1 MEIENILRN
10 RLMGRTVKAL
20 EQALD
25 FRAANQ
31 SVIAGNMANV
41 ETPGYTPKEAT
52 FNQALR
58 DAVDRNRVPRTEEV
72 ILRKTHEKHFPVSP
86 DPERVYT
93 VEPYKADASGSN
105 RLNLDREMAKMAKNN
120 LLYEASVT
128 LLSKKFRAL
137 RDVIDAGRR

>member
-1 MEIENILRN
+1 MDIESTLRN

-31 SVIAGNMANV
+31 SVIAGNMANI

-58 DAVDRNRVPRTEEV
+58 DAVDRNRASGTEEV
-72 ILRKTHEKHFPVSP
+72 TLRKTHERHFPVSP

-93 VEPYKADASGSN
+93 VEPYTADVTGSD
-105 RLNLDREMAKMAKNN
+105 RLKLDREMAKMAKNN

-128 LLSKKFRAL
+128 LLSRKFRAL

>member
-1 MEIENILRN
+1 MEIESILRN

-31 SVIAGNMANV
+31 SVIAGNMANI

-72 ILRKTHEKHFPVSP
+72 ILRKTHEKHFPASP

-93 VEPYKADASGSN
+93 VQAYAADTTGSN

>member
-1 MEIENILRN
+1 MEIESILRN

-31 SVIAGNMANV
+31 SVIAGNMTNI

-58 DAVDRNRVPRTEEV
+58 DAVDRNRVSRTEEV

-93 VEPYKADASGSN
+93 VQDYAAGITGSN

>member
-1 MEIENILRN
+1 MEIESILRN
-10 RLMGRTVKAL
+10 RLMGKTMKAL
-20 EQALD
+20 EQSLD

-31 SVIAGNMANV
+31 SVIAGNMANI

-58 DAVDRNRVPRTEEV
+58 DAVDRNRASRTEEV

-93 VEPYKADASGSN
+93 VETYEADVTGSK
-105 RLNLDREMAKMAKNN
+105 RLDLDREMAKMAKNN

-128 LLSKKFRAL
+128 LLSKKFQAL
-137 RDVIDAGRR
+137 KDVIDAGRR